1 MAGLLDPNAQ
11 QQMPQ
16 EQMPPEQQPMPPA
29 QEQLPPEE
37 MPPEE
42 MPEQEADEN
51 NPAFQQALYMAKQ
64 ALYEDG
70 AADTIH
76 EQIKGA
82 DDPVEMVANIAY
94 DMTAIVDERT
104 EGEVPDELLV
114 LLASSLLEEVADIA
128 EASGIT
134 LTNAEIAKSMKLMIL
149 RFVGDQGHDTRELQ
163 AAMDQVSDEDIEQMI
178 SEQPDEDMPE
188 EDMPEEEPQ
197 MMGA

>member
-11 QQMPQ
+11 QQMPP
-16 EQMPPEQQPMPPA
+16 EQMPPDPM
-29 QEQLPPEE
+29 QEPMPEE

-94 DMTAIVDERT
+94 DMTSIIDERT
-104 EGEVPDELLV
+104 QGEVPDELLV

-149 RFVGDQGHDTRELQ
+149 RFVGDQGHDTRALQ

-178 SEQPDEDMPE
+178 SEQPDNEMPE